1 MYCTVSY
8 LPHTDFEH
16 GFPRSSSL
24 QRKVFHLKVLEMPHT
39 EHKHHFQN
47 VKENAT
53 TTTIIIIIINHKQK
67 SPGQY
72 QLKKKKNI
80 ITIITIIII
89 IIMIIIIISIRFS
102 MKLYLLTDLEPT
114 CIHCIWTMP
123 SLNGDNSHNNWEA
136 LFLNL
141 RDKNT
146 KIEDN

>member
-1 MYCTVSY
+1 
-8 LPHTDFEH
+8 
-16 GFPRSSSL
+16 
-24 QRKVFHLKVLEMPHT
+24 MPHT

-53 TTTIIIIIINHKQK
+53 TITIIIIIINHKQK